1 MKYIQK
7 GSEKDDYPFATR
19 QIVVCPVTL
28 SRKGNYRNM
37 DENIDEFQE
46 V

>member
-1 MKYIQK
+1 MVSSLMK
-7 GSEKDDYPFATR
+7 G

-28 SRKGNYRNM
+28 GRKEIQEWGR
-37 DENIDEFQE
+37 ENIDEFQE